1 MIDVRR
7 RRDEQ
12 RLRRAQE
19 IADGARER
27 QAELLLEIRDQAQR
41 LHAEPIRLDT
51 YRRTGT
57 RFGDWSL
64 PDDVC

>member
-1 MIDVRR
+1 MIEHGR

-19 IADGARER
+19 IADCARER
-27 QAELLLEIRDQAQR
+27 QTELCSELRAAALRARNAPVELA
-41 LHAEPIRLDT
+41 A
-51 YRRTGT
+51 YRTGRPSMT
-57 RFGDWSL
+57 WSL

>member
-19 IADGARER
+19 IADCARER
-27 QAELLLEIRDQAQR
+27 QAELRLELRDR
-41 LHAEPIRLDT
+41 SLHLRAEPVELAA
-51 YRRTGT
+51 YRRTGSV
-57 RFGDWSL
+57 FGGFSL

>member
-1 MIDVRR
+1 MIEHGR

-19 IADGARER
+19 IADCARER
-27 QAELLLEIRDQAQR
+27 QAELCSELRAAALRARNAPVELA
-41 LHAEPIRLDT
+41 A
-51 YRRTGT
+51 YRAGRSSMT
-57 RFGDWSL
+57 WSL

>member
-1 MIDVRR
+1 MIDVGR

-19 IADGARER
+19 IADCARDR
-27 QAELLLEIRDQAQR
+27 RAEMLLEIRDRVLR

-51 YRRTGT
+51 YRRTGSL
-57 RFGDWSL
+57 FGDWSL

>member
-1 MIDVRR
+1 MIDDRR

-19 IADGARER
+19 IAAALRER
-27 QAELLLEIRDQAQR
+27 RAELLADLREKATRSR
-41 LHAEPIRLDT
+41 TEPIVLAA
-51 YRRTGT
+51 YRRPATLWT
-57 RFGDWSL
+57 L

>member
-1 MIDVRR
+1 MIDDRR

-19 IADGARER
+19 IADSVRER
-27 QAELLLEIRDQAQR
+27 QTELLTELRESVIRTR
-41 LHAEPIRLDT
+41 NEPIVLAA
-51 YRRTGT
+51 YRRAGANVTWGI
-57 RFGDWSL
+57 

>member
-1 MIDVRR
+1 MIDDRR

-12 RLRRAQE
+12 RLRRSQE
-19 IADGARER
+19 IADSARER
-27 QAELLLEIRDQAQR
+27 QAELLLEMRETALR
-41 LHAEPIRLDT
+41 ARSEPVQLAA

-57 RFGDWSL
+57 PFTIWSL

>member
-1 MIDVRR
+1 MIEHRR

-19 IADGARER
+19 IADSARER
-27 QAELLLEIRDQAQR
+27 QAELCTELRAAAVR
-41 LHAEPIRLDT
+41 ARNAPIDLAA
-51 YRRTGT
+51 YRSGRSFTT
-57 RFGDWSL
+57 WTL

>member
-1 MIDVRR
+1 MIDDRR

-12 RLRRAQE
+12 RLRRSQE
-19 IADGARER
+19 IADCARER
-27 QAELLLEIRDQAQR
+27 QAELRLEMREQALR
-41 LHAEPIRLDT
+41 MRAAPIELAA

-57 RFGDWSL
+57 PFPAWSL